1 MGVTIWLAMAVPL
14 GLHFSQPTSDRSR
27 LHRGFIW
34 GLALVVGVITA
45 YLIAALDAN
54 AFGQHSLWFVL
65 GSTILLV
72 ILCIVQLLRALERHG
87 LIARQEAEGTSLGHL
102 PRSTVRLCSSSAE
115 FAKVILEVESD
126 ADQIDR
132 MVKRVSAVFKD
143 PDAARDIAE
152 RRFGP
157 GSRQASAYL
166 HEHSERHRIFIDRLA
181 REKLACREIYQEDE
195 LRRYAEGRQHG
206 IGIVL
211 DRQVVQR
218 TVEGWLEC
226 VQTYDR
232 YWVGLTDEPIPLKYQ
247 VFGGSRV
254 VLHEA
259 AGSMDGQRLNAI
271 VIEGEEG
278 VAGFQADF
286 DQVWER
292 IPAARRS
299 KPAVVDFIE
308 NELLPLLR

>member
-1 MGVTIWLAMAVPL
+1 MGASVLLAVAVPL
-14 GLHFSQPTSDRSR
+14 GFHFSQSADERKS

-34 GLALVVGVITA
+34 GLALVTGVVTG
-45 YLIAALDAN
+45 YLIAALDAD
-54 AFGQHSLWFVL
+54 ACGQHNVWFVL
-65 GSTILLV
+65 GTAVLLV
-72 ILCIVQLLRALERHG
+72 TLCVAQLLRTLEGRGPVVEASLPDG
-87 LIARQEAEGTSLGHL
+87 LTQ
-102 PRSTVRLCSSSAE
+102 STVRLCASSAQ
-115 FAKVILEVESD
+115 FADMILEVESD
-126 ADQIDR
+126 ADRIDR

-143 PDAARDIAE
+143 PDAVREIAE

-157 GSRQASAYL
+157 GSRQASVYL

-181 REKLACREIYQEDE
+181 REQLTCREIYQEDE
-195 LRRYAEGRQHG
+195 LRQYVEGRQHG

-211 DRQVVQR
+211 DQQVVKR

-226 VQTYDR
+226 IQTYDR

-278 VAGFQADF
+278 VTGFQADF

-292 IPAARRS
+292 IPSARRS
-299 KPAVVDFIE
+299 KPAVVEFIE
-308 NELLPLLR
+308 NELLPRLR